1 MPRMEEDVSTNVG
14 LLGHLHGLVR
24 EHPEFEVL
32 SEPTL
37 VYCFRYLPNGL
48 AERREEPEV
57 QELLDR
63 LNEEIVE
70 AVQREAIALLT
81 TMRVTGRVAIRISIA
96 SQRTL
101 KEDIDATFEA
111 IARWGRA
118 CFKKLFVSY
127 ESKVDM
133 EAQSCLSE
141 SHSSSMEVSAT

>member
-14 LLGHLHGLVR
+14 LLGHLHSLVR
-24 EHPEFEVL
+24 EHPDFEVL
-32 SEPTL
+32 CEPTS

-70 AVQREAIALLT
+70 AVQRDAIPLLT
-81 TMRVTGRVAIRISIA
+81 TMRVTGRIAIRISIG
-96 SQRTL
+96 SQKIL
-101 KEDIDATFEA
+101 NEDIDATFEA
-111 IARWGRA
+111 IAWWGRA

-127 ESKVDM
+127 ELKVDM
-133 EAQSCLSE
+133 EAQ
-141 SHSSSMEVSAT
+141 HV